1 LNVWLLAACA
11 GLVGIGSGFNTPLMT
26 TAVMSAVP
34 LSASANAVGLAM
46 GSLFLGQFLHPPA
59 LTPLRAAFG
68 LHGAFLWMGGL
79 SLVVAVL
86 AVLWS
91 FKGRQRAVA

>member
-1 LNVWLLAACA
+1 
-11 GLVGIGSGFNTPLMT
+11 
-26 TAVMSAVP
+26 
-34 LSASANAVGLAM
+34 M

-59 LTPLRAAFG
+59 LTPLREAFG

-79 SLVVAVL
+79 SLAVAVL

-91 FKGRQRAVA
+91 FRGRQRAVA